1 MKYYFK
7 KINKMYKSKSTILK
21 NTKQTLI
28 KSLNVFLK
36 KNQFIRCKILKRNV
50 NLSKLPEILINR
62 KNATFRLRRFLVAV
76 DIIKKSNQITIK
88 KLKKWNEYELIWLD
102 RNWEEV
108 FIHIKDE
115 FKNKDKEL
123 FFISCF

>member
-1 MKYYFK
+1 MH
-7 KINKMYKSKSTILK
+7 KSKSTILK
-21 NTKQTLI
+21 NTKQALI

-36 KNQFIRCKILKRNV
+36 KNKFVRCKILKRNV

-62 KNATFRLRRFLVAV
+62 KNSTFRLRRFLVAI

-108 FIHIKDE
+108 FIHIRDE